1 MATDNTSDISEN
13 DIIVAF
19 ELKNN
24 SNPLAIYLEY
34 QSKFLL
40 RPDRP
45 SVYLRFQSRGPLTAG
60 FPGFR
65 QIGVYR

>member
-34 QSKFLL
+34 QSKFFFQART
-40 RPDRP
+40 RPDGKGITD
-45 SVYLRFQSRGPLTAG
+45 STDVKGK
-60 FPGFR
+60 
-65 QIGVYR
+65 

>member
-34 QSKFLL
+34 QSKFFASPN
-40 RPDRP
+40 RKGITD
-45 SVYLRFQSRGPLTAG
+45 STDVKGK
-60 FPGFR
+60 
-65 QIGVYR
+65 